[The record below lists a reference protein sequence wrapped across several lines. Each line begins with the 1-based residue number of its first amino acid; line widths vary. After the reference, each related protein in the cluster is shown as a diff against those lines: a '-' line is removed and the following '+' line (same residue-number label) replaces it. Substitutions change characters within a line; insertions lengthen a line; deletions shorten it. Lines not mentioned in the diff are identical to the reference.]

1 MEKEVAGICQEKEKG
16 KQHAILELAIKK
28 KKKKK
33 KSWIYKKE
41 NNNTNLKEKDSN

>member
-1 MEKEVAGICQEKEKG
+1 MEKEVAGICKEKEKG

-33 KSWIYKKE
+33 KVMDLQERKQQH
-41 NNNTNLKEKDSN
+41 